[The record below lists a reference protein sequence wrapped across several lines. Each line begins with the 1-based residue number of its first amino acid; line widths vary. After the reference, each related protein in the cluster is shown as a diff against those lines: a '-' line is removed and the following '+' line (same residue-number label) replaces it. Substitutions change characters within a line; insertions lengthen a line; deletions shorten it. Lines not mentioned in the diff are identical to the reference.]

1 MKIAVVT
8 GTRAEFGLLAPL
20 MHKIEA
26 SQLLDLIT
34 MVTGTHLL
42 PDFGYTVEDIKSEG
56 FAVDATIPEIASARD
71 GADVAR
77 QVGSGI
83 LGFTDALVSLEP
95 DALVL
100 LGDRYELL
108 SAATAAFFLE
118 VPIVHLHGGEVTE
131 GAFDDTIRHA
141 ISKFASVHAVA
152 APEYRDRLIRAGE
165 QPASVHVVGGFGVDL
180 VATTNRFTRSELE
193 AELGIAIG
201 EQLLLVTYH
210 PVTAAPHETQQEID
224 ALVAALGKFPDA
236 TVVFTLPN
244 ADPEHDIIS
253 AAISKAVSKND
264 AWHSFPSFGSR
275 KYLSLMALS
284 AVVVGNSSSGLLEAP
299 SLGIPSVNI
308 GPRQDGRLKA
318 ASVLSSPAEASAIEH
333 HLRHA
338 MSQDFMNHL
347 SAPETP
353 YGGEGAVERVMRLL
367 ESTAFDNLGHKK
379 YFDVTG

>member
-8 GTRAEFGLLAPL
+8 GTRAEFGLLSPL
-20 MHKIEA
+20 MQKIQA
-26 SQLLDLIT
+26 SEHLDLIT
-34 MVTGTHLL
+34 IVTGAHLL

-56 FAVDATIPEIASARD
+56 FTVDVTVPEIASARD
-71 GADVAR
+71 GVDVAR

-83 LGFTDALVSLEP
+83 LAFTDALVSLAP

-152 APEYRDRLIRAGE
+152 APEYHDRLIRAGE
-165 QPASVHVVGGFGVDL
+165 QPASVHVVGGFGADL

-193 AELGIAIG
+193 VELGINIG

-253 AAISKAVSKND
+253 ASISKAVSENED
-264 AWHSFPSFGSR
+264 WYSFPSLGSR

-284 AVVVGNSSSGLLEAP
+284 AAVVGNSSSGLLEAP

-308 GPRQDGRLKA
+308 GPRQDGRLQA
-318 ASVLSSPAEASAIEH
+318 PSVLSSVAEASAIETH
-333 HLRHA
+333 VRRAL
-338 MSQDFMNHL
+338 SQDFANHL
-347 SAPETP
+347 GTVESP
-353 YGGEGAVERVMRLL
+353 YGGEGAVGHLMKLL

-379 YFDVTG
+379 YFDASG

>member
-8 GTRAEFGLLAPL
+8 GTRAEFGLLSPL
-20 MHKIEA
+20 MQKIQA
-26 SQLLDLIT
+26 SQHLDLIT
-34 MVTGTHLL
+34 IVTGAHLL
-42 PDFGYTVEDIKSEG
+42 PDFGYTVDDIKNEG
-56 FAVDATIPEIASARD
+56 FTVDATVPEIASARD
-71 GADVAR
+71 GVDVAR

-83 LGFTDALVSLEP
+83 LAFTDALVSLAP

-210 PVTAAPHETQQEID
+210 PVTAAPHETQQEIS
-224 ALVAALGKFPDA
+224 ALVGALEKFPDG

-253 AAISKAVSKND
+253 AAISKAVSEND
-264 AWHSFPSFGSR
+264 DWHSFPSLGSR

-284 AVVVGNSSSGLLEAP
+284 AAVVGNSSSGLLEAP

-308 GPRQDGRLKA
+308 GPRQDGRLQA
-318 ASVLSSPAEASAIEH
+318 PSVLSSVAEASAIETH
-333 HLRHA
+333 VRRAL
-338 MSQDFMNHL
+338 SQDFANHL
-347 SAPETP
+347 GTVDSP
-353 YGGEGAVERVMRLL
+353 YGGEGAVEHVMKLL
-367 ESTAFDNLGHKK
+367 ESSPFDNLGYKK
-379 YFDVTG
+379 YFDASG

>member
-8 GTRAEFGLLAPL
+8 GTRAEFGLLSPL
-20 MHKIEA
+20 MHKIQA
-26 SQLLDLIT
+26 SEHVDLIT
-34 MVTGTHLL
+34 IVTGTHLL

-56 FAVDATIPEIASARD
+56 FTVDATIPEIASARD

-83 LGFTDALVSLEP
+83 VAFTDALVSLAP

-152 APEYRDRLIRAGE
+152 APEYRDRLVRAGE

-180 VATTNRFTRSELE
+180 VAATNRFTRSELE

-210 PVTAAPHETQQEID
+210 PVTAAPHETQKEID
-224 ALVAALGKFPDA
+224 ALVAALEKFPDA

-244 ADPEHDIIS
+244 ADPEHDIIF
-253 AAISKAVSKND
+253 AAISKAVSEVFPDSIDGFHFKEDFYYNRTSRQMEAQIISIAPTFKGKELFWVYYPELKYAISAEMHNKLFQREFKSTIYKETSKD
-264 AWHSFPSFGSR
+264 ATID
-275 KYLSLMALS
+275 LMSPPEHIEKVLI
-284 AVVVGNSSSGLLEAP
+284 EQE
-299 SLGIPSVNI
+299 I
-308 GPRQDGRLKA
+308 GMWRT
-318 ASVLSSPAEASAIEH
+318 
-333 HLRHA
+333 
-338 MSQDFMNHL
+338 F
-347 SAPETP
+347 
-353 YGGEGAVERVMRLL
+353 
-367 ESTAFDNLGHKK
+367 
-379 YFDVTG
+379 